1 MGQDVMQVAGDAGAL
16 LEHGPVGQLLAGRL
30 QGGRLLL
37 EGAGVAAPGGQHHP
51 QHPAADE
58 HDGHIADLQQVDVPD
73 AGGRGGQH
81 LERAQQGQGAPPQG
95 PGGGADRD
103 HGGQGGERL
112 QQVGRVLERGPGRV
126 GDAEAGHHQQRR
138 PAQGQQGQDV
148 GGQQGPARR
157 AAGRRWR
164 RPSRRGRPR
173 RGPRSA
179 RRRRP
184 AHDRDAPWA
193 HATGYGRRR
202 RRPPGRPAPT
212 PEVVGGRTRPPAAA
226 EVLLAVHSP
235 SCRRTPADP

>member
-1 MGQDVMQVAGDAGAL
+1 VLQQVAADAGLDGDHAHGMGQDVMQVAGDAGAL

-37 EGAGVAAPGGQHHP
+37 EGAGIAAPGGQHHP

-126 GDAEAGHHQQRR
+126 GDAEAGHHQQRC

-148 GGQQGPARR
+148 GGQQGPAQPIKRPGV
-157 AAGRRWR
+157 AGAGRRGEEDHAEDPGQPGVDGQRTIGTRHGLTLPATAGGGVGHPDDRPLLR
-164 RPSRRGRPR
+164 R
-173 RGPRSA
+173 
-179 RRRRP
+179 
-184 AHDRDAPWA
+184 W
-193 HATGYGRRR
+193 
-202 RRPPGRPAPT
+202 
-212 PEVVGGRTRPPAAA
+212 
-226 EVLLAVHSP
+226 
-235 SCRRTPADP
+235 